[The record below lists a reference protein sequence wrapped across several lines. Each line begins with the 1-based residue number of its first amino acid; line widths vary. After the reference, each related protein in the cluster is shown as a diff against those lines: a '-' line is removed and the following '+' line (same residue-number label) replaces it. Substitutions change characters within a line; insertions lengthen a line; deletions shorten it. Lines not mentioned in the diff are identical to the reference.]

1 MKKIVA
7 IMLTIVTASFA
18 SFTPVLAE
26 ELNIEENMIELE
38 EIEQSEQTENID
50 PRASLYFSGYAYD
63 LEPSSSKGYLEFSS
77 LVAITDRT
85 DKVRVSVQIQQYN
98 DGWEDYGGEYI
109 GTSSKA
115 SYSFS
120 DTVKVD
126 RGEEY
131 RAKFYY
137 EAIVGGKVVETKTF
151 ATSGVIAP

>member
-1 MKKIVA
+1 MKKIIA
-7 IMLTIVTASFA
+7 LMLTVTTASF
-18 SFTPVLAE
+18 SFFTPVLAE
-26 ELNIEENMIELE
+26 ELNMEENMIELE
-38 EIEQSEQTENID
+38 ETED
-50 PRASLYFSGYAYD
+50 VEPRASLYFSSYFYD
-63 LEPSSSKGYLEFSS
+63 LEPSSKNGYLDFTS

-137 EAIVGGKVVETKTF
+137 EAIVNGKVVETKIF
-151 ATSGVIAP
+151 ATSGVVAP